1 MKIKVLAY
9 AALSALAVSFSACT
23 PNDDAGGNG
32 VVSPELDASFTIAP
46 INGNP
51 NRFLLQATGDNANTI
66 GHYWN
71 TGSGNGGTGLK
82 TSKEIFLPDAGTY
95 TISHTKVGIGGAQFT
110 TSQELVVLT
119 SDPVAGNLI
128 RGGKFETPEDIAE
141 WQLFPQ
147 TIAGSAWTFANGE
160 ATMTGSIN
168 WNHQHLYQAVQ
179 VEAGKTYKF
188 DMKVKGLGNTME
200 TYMEWYAGYNP
211 PTGNDYNEGGQI
223 LALNTWA
230 GCAIG
235 PFEGLLSEVGCGGDT
250 SLGKKVFPT
259 SGTVYVVLRSASGQ
273 ASNTPFSITID
284 NVEMRRID

>member
-1 MKIKVLAY
+1 MNFRNLAY
-9 AALSALAVSFSACT
+9 TALVAMSAAFWSCT
-23 PNDDAGGNG
+23 PNDDADGNG
-32 VVSPELDASFTIAP
+32 IVSPELDASFTITPVA
-46 INGNP
+46 GSP
-51 NRFLLQATGDNANTI
+51 NRFLLQATGSNDNTLA
-66 GHYWN
+66 HYWN
-71 TGSGNGGTGLK
+71 TGSGNGGSGLV

-95 TISHTKVGIGGAQFT
+95 TITHTQVGIGGAQYT
-110 TSQELVVLT
+110 SSQELEVET

-128 RGGKFETPEDIAE
+128 RGGKFETAEDIAQ

-147 TIAGSAWTFANGE
+147 SIAGSAWTFANGE

-168 WNHQHLYQAVQ
+168 WNHQHLYQAIQ
-179 VEAGKTYKF
+179 VEAGHTYKF
-188 DMKVKGLGNTME
+188 DMKVKGLGNTMD

-250 SLGKKVFPT
+250 SEGLKVFPT
-259 SGTVYVVLRSASGQ
+259 SGTVYVVLRSASGY
-273 ASNTPFSITID
+273 ASATPFSITID
-284 NVEMRRID
+284 NVEVRRID